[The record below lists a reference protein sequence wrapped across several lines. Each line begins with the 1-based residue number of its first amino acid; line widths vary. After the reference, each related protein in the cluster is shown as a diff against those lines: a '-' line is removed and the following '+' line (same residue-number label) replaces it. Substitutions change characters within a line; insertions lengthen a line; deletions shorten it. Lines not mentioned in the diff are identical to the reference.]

1 MAKGRQSAA
10 GDILTH
16 IFMDHQAAKLRA
28 IENGVRQKLAALVKA
43 NPELGKVEIL
53 DKDAVRNAEKDN
65 PNVVVF
71 KQGGRAYKITLEGTR
86 GEAVANAFTQRNQL
100 KMEWA
105 DKKFMGVSLRGFT
118 RLSGGLATR
127 YSPTFAVRN
136 TTKDNIELA
145 NIVYSERGP
154 SPKDVLID
162 TAGALFG
169 ILLIQL
175 IVYFVGVGRKRRG
188 LKSSVNGEAE
198 AAIVSD
204 SLPNAE
210 EDQAHALCAMPPEED
225 SRVPDEGSPRGATA
239 EEDPSDNREEEVA
252 PCELPPTD

>member
-1 MAKGRQSAA
+1 MEIRLGKLKYRIEHPLRYVAIALCIALFVVLNMIIIFKFSAESREES
-10 GDILTH
+10 GDRSASLTNFVLHVIYPHYDEMSYTEQTEAAEKMHH
-16 IFMDHQAAKLRA
+16 IVRKAAHFLEYALLGFLTSSLMLFLR
-28 IENGVRQKLAALVKA
+28 RYLVKR
-43 NPELGKVEIL
+43 K
-53 DKDAVRNAEKDN
+53 
-65 PNVVVF
+65 
-71 KQGGRAYKITLEGTR
+71 
-86 GEAVANAFTQRNQL
+86 
-100 KMEWA
+100 
-105 DKKFMGVSLRGFT
+105 
-118 RLSGGLATR
+118 
-127 YSPTFAVRN
+127 
-136 TTKDNIELA
+136 IELWKTWFYPA
-145 NIVYSERGP
+145 EFCFLYAITDEIHQVYSERGP

-175 IVYFVGVGRKRRG
+175 IVYFVGVFLKRRR

-204 SLPNAE
+204 SLPTAE